1 MTVTDI
7 EIAELGTEPLTQA
20 ERDAISAYCQR
31 ITGVPDCFD
40 LVPEDGLGVL
50 ADEFTH
56 AETPDLIRSWFR
68 MLGDWRDA
76 ITVLAEDL
84 AEAAGNAVPSIAF
97 RWSCPRRLPATSDT
111 NCSSGTRRSKAGGG
125 ERSSSSSAKTSTA
138 TASTTSHPG
147 PKDGG
152 SPTARTGSTAK
163 EDQMAAGD
171 TQITIAGNLVDDPE
185 LRFTPSGQS
194 VARFRVASTPRPRQR
209 PGRGVPDH

>member
-40 LVPEDGLGVL
+40 LVPEDSLGVL

-84 AEAAGNAVPSIAF
+84 AEAAGNAVPSTAF
-97 RWSCPRRLPATSDT
+97 PLVMSEAATRYVGHELLEWHQALEGWRW
-111 NCSSGTRRSKAGGG
+111 GTIEFFLG
-125 ERSSSSSAKTSTA
+125 
-138 TASTTSHPG
+138 
-147 PKDGG
+147 KDEHGY
-152 SPTARTGSTAK
+152 
-163 EDQMAAGD
+163 
-171 TQITIAGNLVDDPE
+171 
-185 LRFTPSGQS
+185 RFDHF
-194 VARFRVASTPRPRQR
+194 APRPEGWRLAD
-209 PGRGVPDH
+209 GSYWING